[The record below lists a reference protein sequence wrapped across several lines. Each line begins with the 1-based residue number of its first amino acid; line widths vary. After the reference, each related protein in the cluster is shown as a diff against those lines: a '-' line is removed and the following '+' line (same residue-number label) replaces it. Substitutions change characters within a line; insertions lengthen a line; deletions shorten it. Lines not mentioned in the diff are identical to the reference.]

1 MDRAQCCHFNSTR
14 LARLPALRFGGVLL
28 LGLALHSVPRAES
41 TLHPAASGGGP
52 ISASAH
58 LDFRVTVLPSLAL
71 SAQPEGVRIQANSGV
86 LTLQRDARG
95 AWDGRAPTGSV
106 QLRPR
111 HQVIDTSVQ
120 TSAFAA
126 GELIT
131 IASP

>member
-1 MDRAQCCHFNSTR
+1 MDRTQRCRVHSMQPTVVTAMR
-14 LARLPALRFGGVLL
+14 LAAVLL
-28 LGLALHSVPRAES
+28 LAAALHSVSRAES
-41 TLHPAASGGGP
+41 TLQTAAPGSGA

-71 SAQPEGVRIQANSGV
+71 SAQPSGVRIQANGGV

-95 AWDGRAPTGSV
+95 AWDGRAPTGSE

-111 HQVIDTSVQ
+111 HRVIDTSMH
-120 TSAFAA
+120 TSVFA
-126 GELIT
+126 GSELIT